1 MNAVTISSI
10 EFRNFKAFS
19 HFSVRLQHMNILVG
33 PNNSGKSTILSAF
46 RVLAAG
52 LRRARA
58 KNPEFIEGP
67 KGHCHGYSLSGE
79 ALPISIENVHTD
91 LNEIDTHVL
100 FRLSNGNNL
109 RLFFPRDGGVLLI
122 PEPTGRMGKG
132 TSGFKQAFPISIGVV
147 PVLGPV
153 EHGESVLQDETIR
166 TSLATHRA
174 SRHFRNYWWL
184 YPEGFDDFA
193 DLLRKTWPGMDIER
207 PQKVG
212 TWGENLAMLCIENR
226 IPRELFWAGFGFQI
240 WCQLLTHIT
249 RARGD
254 TILVIDEPEI
264 YLHPDVQRQL
274 LGILRDSGPDI
285 VLATHSAEIMG
296 EADPSEI
303 VVIEKMKQSGE
314 RLKDFE
320 GVQAALNVLGS
331 VQNITLTQLA
341 RNRRVLFVEG
351 MDDFRIIRRFASK
364 LGFTALAS
372 GLDITPVES
381 GGLGNWE
388 KLPALAWGIEKALG
402 TPLRL
407 GAVFDRDY
415 FCAEEI
421 DQILAKLKQSL
432 ETAHFHAR
440 KEIENYLLTP
450 AVLDRALSRCLD
462 ERSQRTGEQLKL
474 KEPTMNVLDRITN
487 NFRSEAQGQYI
498 AKRNLFFRHLNRDPA
513 SITTETIQ
521 QFEKLWG
528 DLNRRVEIVP
538 GKDTLRAFREYV
550 HAEYGTTIT
559 DYRIISEFKRD
570 EIPAD
575 MKQLV
580 SDLDT
585 FRSGTGTLL
594 T

>member
-1 MNAVTISSI
+1 
-10 EFRNFKAFS
+10 
-19 HFSVRLQHMNILVG
+19 
-33 PNNSGKSTILSAF
+33 
-46 RVLAAG
+46 
-52 LRRARA
+52 
-58 KNPEFIEGP
+58 
-67 KGHCHGYSLSGE
+67 
-79 ALPISIENVHTD
+79 
-91 LNEIDTHVL
+91 
-100 FRLSNGNNL
+100 
-109 RLFFPRDGGVLLI
+109 
-122 PEPTGRMGKG
+122 
-132 TSGFKQAFPISIGVV
+132 
-147 PVLGPV
+147 
-153 EHGESVLQDETIR
+153 
-166 TSLATHRA
+166 
-174 SRHFRNYWWL
+174 
-184 YPEGFDDFA
+184 
-193 DLLRKTWPGMDIER
+193 
-207 PQKVG
+207 
-212 TWGENLAMLCIENR
+212 MLCIENR

-254 TILVIDEPEI
+254 TILIIDEPEI

-274 LGILRDSGPDI
+274 LGILRDSGPDV

-303 VVIEKMKQSGE
+303 VVIEKTKQSGE

-364 LGFTALAS
+364 LGFAALAS

-440 KEIENYLLTP
+440 KEVENYLLTP
-450 AVLDRALSRCLD
+450 AVLERALARCLE
-462 ERSQRTGEQLKL
+462 ERSQRTGEQTKV
-474 KEPTMNVLDRITN
+474 KEPTTNVLDRITD

-521 QFEKLWG
+521 QFEKLWA
-528 DLNRRVEIVP
+528 DLNRRIEIVP
-538 GKDTLRAFREYV
+538 GKDTLRAFRAYI
-550 HAEYGTTIT
+550 HAEYGVTLT
-559 DYRIISEFKRD
+559 DYRIISEFKRE

>member
-1 MNAVTISSI
+1 MNPVTISSL

-19 HFSVRLQHMNILVG
+19 HFSVRLQRMNILVG

-58 KNPEFIEGP
+58 KNPEFIQGP

-91 LNEIDTHVL
+91 LNEIDTFVL
-100 FRLSNGNNL
+100 FRLTNGNNL
-109 RLFFPRDGGVLLI
+109 RLFFPQDGGVLLI
-122 PEPTGRMGKG
+122 PEPAGRMGKG

-153 EHGESVLQDETIR
+153 EHEEPVLQDETIR
-166 TSLATHRA
+166 KNLATHRA

-184 YPEGFDDFA
+184 YPEGFDEFA
-193 DLLRKTWPGMDIER
+193 DLLRKTWPGMDVER

-212 TWGENLAMLCIENR
+212 PWGENLAMLCIENR
-226 IPRELFWAGFGFQI
+226 IPRELYWAGFGFQI

-274 LGILRDSGPDI
+274 LGILRDSGPDVI
-285 VLATHSAEIMG
+285 LATHSSEIMG

-303 VVIEKMKQSGE
+303 LVVEKTKQSAE

-351 MDDFRIIRRFASK
+351 MGDFRIIRRFASK

-381 GGLGNWE
+381 GGFGNWE

-421 DQILAKLKQSL
+421 DGILAELKKSL
-432 ETAHFHAR
+432 EAAHIHGR

-450 AVLDRALSRCLD
+450 AVLERALSACLE
-462 ERSQRTGEQLKL
+462 ERSQRTGDQLKV
-474 KEPTMNVLDRITN
+474 KEPVADVLDRITN
-487 NFRSEAQGQYI
+487 KFRSEAQGQYI
-498 AKRNLFFRHLNRDPA
+498 SKRNLFFRNSKRDSA
-513 SITTETIQ
+513 QITTETIQ
-521 QFEKLWG
+521 QFEVRWA
-528 DLNRRVEIVP
+528 DLNQRVEIVP
-538 GKDTLRAFREYV
+538 GKEVLGAFREYV
-550 HAEYGTTIT
+550 HEAYGITLT
-559 DYRIISEFKRD
+559 DYRIINEFKRE

-575 MKQLV
+575 MKQLI
-580 SDLDT
+580 SNLDV
-585 FRSGTGTLL
+585 FRSGAATLI

>member
-1 MNAVTISSI
+1 
-10 EFRNFKAFS
+10 
-19 HFSVRLQHMNILVG
+19 MNILVG

-58 KNPEFIEGP
+58 KNPEYIEGP
-67 KGHCHGYSLSGE
+67 KGYCHCYSLSGE

-100 FRLSNGNNL
+100 FRLTNGNNL

-122 PEPTGRMGKG
+122 PEPAGRIVKG
-132 TSGFKQAFPISIGVV
+132 TSGFKQAYPISIGVV

-153 EHGESVLQDETIR
+153 EHEEPVLQDETIR
-166 TSLATHRA
+166 KNLATHRA

-184 YPEGFDDFA
+184 YPEGFDEFA
-193 DLLRKTWPGMDIER
+193 DLLRKTWPGMDVER

-226 IPRELFWAGFGFQI
+226 IPRELYWSGFGFQI

-254 TILVIDEPEI
+254 TILIIDEPEI

-274 LGILRDSGPDI
+274 LGILRDSGPDV
-285 VLATHSAEIMG
+285 VLATHSAEMMG

-303 VVIEKMKQSGE
+303 VVIEKAKQSGE

-341 RNRRVLFVEG
+341 RNRRVLFIEG
-351 MDDFRIIRRFASK
+351 MDDFRIMRRFASK
-364 LGFTALAS
+364 LGFAELAA

-381 GGLGNWE
+381 GGFGNWE
-388 KLPALAWGIEKALG
+388 KIPALAWGIEKALG

-421 DQILAKLKQSL
+421 NEILAELKRSL
-432 ETAHFHAR
+432 EIAHIHGR
-440 KEIENYLLTP
+440 KEIENYLLIPT
-450 AVLDRALSRCLD
+450 VLERALSRGLED
-462 ERSQRTGEQLKL
+462 RAQRTGEQLKI
-474 KEPTMNVLDRITN
+474 KEPVADVLDRITN
-487 NFRSEAQGQYI
+487 KFRSEAQGQYI
-498 AKRNLFFRHLNRDPA
+498 SKRNLFFRNVKRDPA
-513 SITTETIQ
+513 LITTETIQ
-521 QFEKLWG
+521 QFETRWA
-528 DLNRRVEIVP
+528 DLNRRIEIVP
-538 GKDTLRAFREYV
+538 GKEVLCAFREHV
-550 HAEYGTTIT
+550 HEEYGITLT
-559 DYRIISEFKRD
+559 DYRIINEFKRD
-570 EIPAD
+570 EIPVD
-575 MKQLV
+575 MKQLI
-580 SDLDT
+580 SDLDL
-585 FRSGTGTLL
+585 FRSGAATLI

>member
-1 MNAVTISSI
+1 
-10 EFRNFKAFS
+10 
-19 HFSVRLQHMNILVG
+19 
-33 PNNSGKSTILSAF
+33 
-46 RVLAAG
+46 
-52 LRRARA
+52 
-58 KNPEFIEGP
+58 
-67 KGHCHGYSLSGE
+67 
-79 ALPISIENVHTD
+79 
-91 LNEIDTHVL
+91 
-100 FRLSNGNNL
+100 
-109 RLFFPRDGGVLLI
+109 
-122 PEPTGRMGKG
+122 
-132 TSGFKQAFPISIGVV
+132 
-147 PVLGPV
+147 
-153 EHGESVLQDETIR
+153 
-166 TSLATHRA
+166 
-174 SRHFRNYWWL
+174 
-184 YPEGFDDFA
+184 
-193 DLLRKTWPGMDIER
+193 
-207 PQKVG
+207 
-212 TWGENLAMLCIENR
+212 
-226 IPRELFWAGFGFQI
+226 
-240 WCQLLTHIT
+240 
-249 RARGD
+249 
-254 TILVIDEPEI
+254 
-264 YLHPDVQRQL
+264 
-274 LGILRDSGPDI
+274 
-285 VLATHSAEIMG
+285 
-296 EADPSEI
+296 
-303 VVIEKMKQSGE
+303 
-314 RLKDFE
+314 
-320 GVQAALNVLGS
+320 
-331 VQNITLTQLA
+331 
-341 RNRRVLFVEG
+341 

>member
-1 MNAVTISSI
+1 
-10 EFRNFKAFS
+10 
-19 HFSVRLQHMNILVG
+19 MNILVG

-52 LRRARA
+52 LRRART
-58 KNPEFIEGP
+58 KNPEYINGP
-67 KGHCHGYSLSGE
+67 KGYCHAYSLSGE

-91 LNEIDTHVL
+91 LNEIDTFVL
-100 FRLSNGNNL
+100 FRLTNGNNL

-122 PEPTGRMGKG
+122 PEPTGKMGKG
-132 TSGFKQAFPISIGVV
+132 TSGFKHAYPISVGVV

-153 EHGESVLQDETIR
+153 EHEEPVLQDETIR
-166 TSLATHRA
+166 KNLATHRA

-184 YPEGFDDFA
+184 YPEGFDEFA
-193 DLLRKTWPGMDIER
+193 DLLRKTWPGMDVER

-212 TWGENLAMLCIENR
+212 PWGENLAMLCIEKR
-226 IPRELFWAGFGFQI
+226 IPRELYWAGFGFQI

-249 RARGD
+249 RARSD

-274 LGILRDSGPDI
+274 LGILRDSGPDVI
-285 VLATHSAEIMG
+285 LATHSAEIMG
-296 EADPSEI
+296 EANPSEI
-303 VVIEKMKQSGE
+303 LVVEKTKQASE

-320 GVQAALNVLGS
+320 GVQAALNILGS

-351 MDDFRIIRRFASK
+351 LDDYRVIRRFASK
-364 LGFTALAS
+364 LGFSALAA

-381 GGLGNWE
+381 GGFGNWE

-421 DQILAKLKQSL
+421 LAQLKESL
-432 ETAHFHAR
+432 EVAHIHGR
-440 KEIENYLLTP
+440 KETENYLLSP
-450 AVLDRALSRCLD
+450 VVLERALLRCLD
-462 ERSQRTGEQLKL
+462 ERALRTGEQLKL
-474 KEPTMNVLDRITN
+474 KESVASVLERTTDKCRA
-487 NFRSEAQGQYI
+487 EAQGQYI
-498 AKRNLFFRHLNRDPA
+498 AKRNLFFRNSKQDSA

-521 QFEKLWG
+521 QFEVRWA
-528 DLNRRVEIVP
+528 DLNQRIEIVP
-538 GKDTLRAFREYV
+538 GKEVLAAFREYV
-550 HAEYGTTIT
+550 HAEYGITLT
-559 DYRIISEFKRD
+559 DYRIINDFKRE
-570 EIPAD
+570 EIPSD
-575 MKQLV
+575 MKQLI
-580 SDLDT
+580 SSLDL
-585 FRSGTGTLL
+585 FRTGAATLI

>member
-1 MNAVTISSI
+1 MNPVTISSV
-10 EFRNFKAFS
+10 EFRNFKAFG

-58 KNPEFIEGP
+58 KNPEYIKGP
-67 KGHCHGYSLSGE
+67 KGYCHGYSLSGE

-91 LNEIDTHVL
+91 LNEIDTFVL
-100 FRLSNGNNL
+100 FRLTNANNL
-109 RLFFPRDGGVLLI
+109 RLFFPREGGVLLI
-122 PEPTGRMGKG
+122 PEPTGKIGKG
-132 TSGFKQAFPISIGVV
+132 TSGFKQAYPISIGVV

-153 EHGESVLQDETIR
+153 EHEEPVLQDETIR
-166 TSLATHRA
+166 KSLATHRA

-184 YPEGFDDFA
+184 YPEGFDEFA
-193 DLLRKTWPGMDIER
+193 ELLRKTWPGMDIER

-212 TWGENLAMLCIENR
+212 PWGENLAMLCIEKR
-226 IPRELFWAGFGFQI
+226 IPRELYWAGFGFQI

-254 TILVIDEPEI
+254 TLLVIDEPEI

-274 LGILRDSGPDI
+274 LGILRDSGPDV

-303 VVIEKMKQSGE
+303 VVVEKTKQASE
-314 RLKDFE
+314 RLKDFD
-320 GVQAALNVLGS
+320 GVQTALNVLGS

-351 MDDFRIIRRFASK
+351 MDDFRIIRRFANR
-364 LGFTALAS
+364 LGFSALAA

-381 GGLGNWE
+381 GGFGNWE

-415 FCAEEI
+415 FCSEEI
-421 DQILAKLKQSL
+421 DVILAELKKSL
-432 ETAHFHAR
+432 EAAHIHGR
-440 KEIENYLLTP
+440 KEIENYLLDP
-450 AVLDRALSRCLD
+450 AILERALCVCLE
-462 ERSQRTGEQLKL
+462 ERAQRTGENLKM
-474 KEPTMNVLDRITN
+474 KQPVGVVLERITDRY
-487 NFRSEAQGQYI
+487 RSEAQGQYI
-498 AKRNLFFRHLNRDPA
+498 AKRNLFFRHSKRDSA
-513 SITTETIQ
+513 LVTTETI
-521 QFEKLWG
+521 
-528 DLNRRVEIVP
+528 
-538 GKDTLRAFREYV
+538 
-550 HAEYGTTIT
+550 
-559 DYRIISEFKRD
+559 
-570 EIPAD
+570 
-575 MKQLV
+575 
-580 SDLDT
+580 
-585 FRSGTGTLL
+585 
-594 T
+594 

>member
-1 MNAVTISSI
+1 
-10 EFRNFKAFS
+10 
-19 HFSVRLQHMNILVG
+19 MNILVG

-58 KNPEFIEGP
+58 KNPEYIEGP
-67 KGHCHGYSLSGE
+67 KGYCHGYSLSGE

-91 LNEIDTHVL
+91 LNEIDTSVL
-100 FRLSNGNNL
+100 FHLTNGNNL
-109 RLFFPRDGGVLLI
+109 RLFFPKDGGVLLI

-132 TSGFKQAFPISIGVV
+132 TSGFKQAYPISIGVV
-147 PVLGPV
+147 PVLGPL
-153 EHGESVLQDETIR
+153 EHEEPVLQDETIR
-166 TSLATHRA
+166 KNLATHRA

-184 YPEGFDDFA
+184 YPDGFDEFA
-193 DLLRKTWPGMDIER
+193 DLLRKTWPGMDVER

-226 IPRELFWAGFGFQI
+226 IPRELYWAGFGFQI
-240 WCQLLTHIT
+240 WCQLLTHVT

-254 TILVIDEPEI
+254 TVLIIDEPEI
-264 YLHPDVQRQL
+264 YLHPDIQRQL
-274 LGILRDSGPDI
+274 LAILRDSLPDI

-303 VVIEKMKQSGE
+303 VVIEKTKQSGD

-320 GVQAALNVLGS
+320 GVQAALNFLGS

-351 MDDFRIIRRFASK
+351 MDDFRIIRRFANK
-364 LGFTALAS
+364 LGFAALAS

-381 GGLGNWE
+381 GGFGNWE
-388 KLPALAWGIEKALG
+388 KIKALAWGIEKALG

-407 GAVFDRDY
+407 GAIFDRDY

-421 DQILAKLKQSL
+421 NGILTELKKSL
-432 ETAHFHAR
+432 EIAHIHGR
-440 KEIENYLLTP
+440 KEIENYLLIP
-450 AVLDRALSRCLD
+450 NVLERALTQGLED
-462 ERSQRTGEQLKL
+462 RSQRTGQQLKV
-474 KEPTMNVLDRITN
+474 KEPAVDVLARITDK
-487 NFRSEAQGQYI
+487 FRSEAQGQYI
-498 AKRNLFFRHLNRDPA
+498 SKRNLFFRNSKQDSA

-521 QFEKLWG
+521 QFEKQWA
-528 DLNRRVEIVP
+528 DLNCRVEIVP
-538 GKDTLRAFREYV
+538 GKEVLGAFREYV
-550 HAEYGTTIT
+550 QAEYGITLT
-559 DYRIISEFKRD
+559 DYRIINEFKRE

-575 MKQLV
+575 MKQLI
-580 SDLDT
+580 SGLDL
-585 FRSGTGTLL
+585 FRSGAATLI

>member
-1 MNAVTISSI
+1 MNPVTISSL

-58 KNPEFIEGP
+58 KNPEYLEGQ
-67 KGHCHGYSLSGE
+67 KGYCYCYSLSGE

-91 LNEIDTHVL
+91 LNEIDTCVL
-100 FRLSNGNNL
+100 FRLTNGNNL

-122 PEPTGRMGKG
+122 PEPAGRMVKG
-132 TSGFKQAFPISIGVV
+132 TSGFKQAYPISIGVV

-153 EHGESVLQDETIR
+153 EHEEPLLQDETIR
-166 TSLATHRA
+166 KSLATHRA

-184 YPEGFDDFA
+184 YPDGFDEFA
-193 DLLRKTWPGMDIER
+193 DLLRNTWPGMDVER

-212 TWGENLAMLCIENR
+212 TWGENLAMLCIEHR
-226 IPRELFWAGFGFQI
+226 IPRELYWAGFGFQI
-240 WCQLLTHIT
+240 WCQLLTHVT

-254 TILVIDEPEI
+254 TILIIDEPEI

-274 LGILRDSGPDI
+274 LGILRDSGPDV

-303 VVIEKMKQSGE
+303 VVIEKAKQSGD

-320 GVQAALNVLGS
+320 GVQTALNILGS

-351 MDDFRIIRRFASK
+351 MEDFRIMRRFASK
-364 LGFTALAS
+364 LGFAELAA

-381 GGLGNWE
+381 GGFGNWE

-421 DQILAKLKQSL
+421 NGILAELKKSL
-432 ETAHFHAR
+432 EMAYIHGH
-440 KEIENYLLTP
+440 KEIENYLLIPT
-450 AVLDRALSRCLD
+450 VLERALLRGLEDRA
-462 ERSQRTGEQLKL
+462 QRTGEQLNV
-474 KEPTMNVLDRITN
+474 KEPVVGVLDRITN
-487 NFRSEAQGQYI
+487 KFRSEAQGQYI
-498 AKRNLFFRHLNRDPA
+498 SKRNLFFRNVKRDPA
-513 SITTETIQ
+513 LITTETIQ
-521 QFEKLWG
+521 QFEIQWA
-528 DLNRRVEIVP
+528 DLYRRVAIVP
-538 GKDTLRAFREYV
+538 GKEVLCAFREYV
-550 HAEYGTTIT
+550 HAEYGITLT
-559 DYRIISEFKRD
+559 DYRIINEFKRE
-570 EIPAD
+570 EIPTD
-575 MKQLV
+575 MKQLI
-580 SDLDT
+580 SDLDL
-585 FRSGTGTLL
+585 FRSGVATLI

>member
-1 MNAVTISSI
+1 MNPVTISSV
-10 EFRNFKAFS
+10 EFRNFKAFG

-58 KNPEFIEGP
+58 KNPEYIKGP
-67 KGHCHGYSLSGE
+67 KGYCHGYSLSGE

-91 LNEIDTHVL
+91 LNEIDTFVL
-100 FRLSNGNNL
+100 FRLTNGNNL
-109 RLFFPRDGGVLLI
+109 RLFFPREGGVLLI
-122 PEPTGRMGKG
+122 PEPTGKIGKG
-132 TSGFKQAFPISIGVV
+132 TSGFKQAYPISIGVV

-153 EHGESVLQDETIR
+153 EHEEPVLQDETIR
-166 TSLATHRA
+166 KSLATHRA

-184 YPEGFDDFA
+184 YPEGFDEFA
-193 DLLRKTWPGMDIER
+193 ELLRKTWPGMDIER

-212 TWGENLAMLCIENR
+212 PWGENLAMLCIEKR
-226 IPRELFWAGFGFQI
+226 IPRELYWAGFGFQI

-254 TILVIDEPEI
+254 TLLVIDEPEI

-274 LGILRDSGPDI
+274 LGILRDSGPDV

-303 VVIEKMKQSGE
+303 VVVEKTKQASE
-314 RLKDFE
+314 RLKDFD
-320 GVQAALNVLGS
+320 GVQTALNVLGS

-351 MDDFRIIRRFASK
+351 MDDFRIIRRFANR
-364 LGFTALAS
+364 LGFSALAA

-381 GGLGNWE
+381 GGFGNWE

-415 FCAEEI
+415 FCSEEI
-421 DQILAKLKQSL
+421 DVILAELKKSL
-432 ETAHFHAR
+432 EAAHIHGR
-440 KEIENYLLTP
+440 KEIENYLLDP
-450 AVLDRALSRCLD
+450 AILERALCVCLE
-462 ERSQRTGEQLKL
+462 ERAQRTGENLKM
-474 KEPTMNVLDRITN
+474 KQPVGVVLERITDRY
-487 NFRSEAQGQYI
+487 RSEAQGQYI
-498 AKRNLFFRHLNRDPA
+498 AKRNLFFRHSKRDSA
-513 SITTETIQ
+513 LVTTETI
-521 QFEKLWG
+521 
-528 DLNRRVEIVP
+528 
-538 GKDTLRAFREYV
+538 
-550 HAEYGTTIT
+550 
-559 DYRIISEFKRD
+559 
-570 EIPAD
+570 
-575 MKQLV
+575 
-580 SDLDT
+580 
-585 FRSGTGTLL
+585 
-594 T
+594 